1 TEQQETSATGNGT
14 RFLGFRLNNSNA
26 TETTRFTTR
35 LNLGEG
41 ELVDQTEVVND
52 TDPRIVYDGAWSHD
66 SGVNWT
72 SGAVEG
78 DESYSTES
86 GASATLEFTGSGIS
100 LISSK
105 SNNHGKADIYIDG
118 EKAGS
123 TNT

>member
-1 TEQQETSATGNGT
+1 YFIETVPQLTSMDPAPRLPIDVEEGVSVNGYQRIATEQQETSATGNGT

-66 SGVNWT
+66 SGV
-72 SGAVEG
+72 
-78 DESYSTES
+78 
-86 GASATLEFTGSGIS
+86 
-100 LISSK
+100 
-105 SNNHGKADIYIDG
+105 
-118 EKAGS
+118 
-123 TNT
+123 